1 MEVIWRLI
9 KYFENLISRY
19 NAAVDHREAWK
30 QNKIGPLSKLRTETA
45 SELKRRFSDA

>member
-19 NAAVDHREAWK
+19 NAAVDHGEAWK
-30 QNKIGPLSKLRTETA
+30 RNKIEPLRTETA
-45 SELKRRFSDA
+45 SELKRRSSDA